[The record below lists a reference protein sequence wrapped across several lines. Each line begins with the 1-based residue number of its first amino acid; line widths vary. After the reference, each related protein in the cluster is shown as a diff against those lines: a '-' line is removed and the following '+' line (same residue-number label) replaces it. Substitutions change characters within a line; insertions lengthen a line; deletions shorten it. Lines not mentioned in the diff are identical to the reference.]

1 MVNPPPSPGCFIM
14 THSVTF
20 SVKRGD
26 VSNNSSSDRLNRGS
40 SQNFHALILGTCAY
54 YFMVK
59 KGFC

>member
-1 MVNPPPSPGCFIM
+1 M

-40 SQNFHALILGTCAY
+40 SQNFHALIPGTCAY